1 MSHDVA
7 DALHIGIFRNFDDQF
22 IVDMSAD
29 ETVFQVLHGIAENV
43 AADSLGDILD
53 VFRAVG
59 FDPLP
64 FLICADSIIFHAF
77 PAEAVCA
84 DPGLHIAEPSA
95 GWKVN
100 KEHAGFPAEP
110 DTADFC
116 HEMLR
121 NAVFY
126 CLIDI
131 PPEPDDIRIG
141 LAPHID
147 ERLELVF

>member
-1 MSHDVA
+1 
-7 DALHIGIFRNFDDQF
+7 
-22 IVDMSAD
+22 MSAD
-29 ETVFQVLHGIAENV
+29 EAVFQVLHGVAENI
-43 AADSLGDILD
+43 AADGLSN
-53 VFRAVG
+53 VFDDFRTIR

-64 FLICADSIIFHAF
+64 FLICADSVIFHTLA
-77 PAEAVCA
+77 AEVGYP

-100 KEHAGFPAEP
+100 KEHTGFPAEP
-110 DTADFC
+110 DTADSC

-131 PPEPDDIRIG
+131 SPEPNDIRIG

>member
-59 FDPLP
+59 FDPL
-64 FLICADSIIFHAF
+64 LESGGNVRHGTV
-77 PAEAVCA
+77 ENVS
-84 DPGLHIAEPSA
+84 HEPI
-95 GWKVN
+95 K
-100 KEHAGFPAEP
+100 
-110 DTADFC
+110 
-116 HEMLR
+116 
-121 NAVFY
+121 
-126 CLIDI
+126 
-131 PPEPDDIRIG
+131 
-141 LAPHID
+141 
-147 ERLELVF
+147 LVAN